1 MDEFDIKMTKT
12 LEGEV
17 EQVCDYSKGI
27 WDKGHTQGRI
37 LGREE
42 GTEKILRLIDL
53 MVENGEADKI
63 PELSRSPKFLDEMLV
78 KYQLA

>member
-1 MDEFDIKMTKT
+1 MRKA

-27 WDKGHTQGRI
+27 WDKGHAQ
-37 LGREE
+37 GREE

-63 PELSRSPKFLDEMLV
+63 SGLSKSPEFLDEMLV
-78 KYQLA
+78 KYQLT